1 MHNNDYTDQF
11 QSTPSVWRETKTA
24 GIHGHS
30 AVISIHSLRVEG
42 DAKLWFN
49 CNPDSP
55 ISIHSLR
62 VEGDRLDDRRQIFG
76 YISIHSLRVEG
87 DYLSWA
93 WAWAEINFNPLPPCG
108 GRLIDFTT
116 FKVLYGISI
125 HSLRVE
131 GDNYAHRFQHFVA
144 YFNPLPPCG
153 GRHAIIEKGGSKNY
167 FNPLPPCGGRP
178 QLLRRFAAQRPFQ
191 STPSVWRETVDA
203 LRQTIQRNDFNPLP
217 PCGGRQLRKHPIN
230 AKRGISIHSLRVE
243 GDPERS
249 RLPDQVQFQSTPSVW
264 RETGLQEYA
273 DLSTEFQST
282 PSVWRETSSS
292 AFFAAITTDFNPL
305 PPCGGRR

>member
-131 GDNYAHRFQHFVA
+131 GDSSQNMW
-144 YFNPLPPCG
+144 
-153 GRHAIIEKGGSKNY
+153 IE
-167 FNPLPPCGGRP
+167 
-178 QLLRRFAAQRPFQ
+178 
-191 STPSVWRETVDA
+191 
-203 LRQTIQRNDFNPLP
+203 RQ
-217 PCGGRQLRKHPIN
+217 
-230 AKRGISIHSLRVE
+230 AISIHSLRVE
-243 GDPERS
+243 GDGKRVLM
-249 RLPDQVQFQSTPSVW
+249 RHTP
-264 RETGLQEYA
+264 RH
-273 DLSTEFQST
+273 
-282 PSVWRETSSS
+282 
-292 AFFAAITTDFNPL
+292 INPL
-305 PPCGGRR
+305 PPCGGRRKGVILW

>member
-1 MHNNDYTDQF
+1 MEGDAAKDTDQLVANISIHSLRVEGDKALHTCVGSVSGF

-153 GRHAIIEKGGSKNY
+153 GRLVAEYVDRATSDFNPLPPCGGRRKTGAYATHPTPFQSTPSVWRETQRASDFLMQHRTFQSTPSVWRETRQSQNRSQCFPISIHSLRVEGDDALPDIQY
-167 FNPLPPCGGRP
+167 TRGHFNPLPPCGGRP
-178 QLLRRFAAQRPFQ
+178 QHSDLL
-191 STPSVWRETVDA
+191 
-203 LRQTIQRNDFNPLP
+203 L
-217 PCGGRQLRKHPIN
+217 
-230 AKRGISIHSLRVE
+230 
-243 GDPERS
+243 
-249 RLPDQVQFQSTPSVW
+249 
-264 RETGLQEYA
+264 
-273 DLSTEFQST
+273 
-282 PSVWRETSSS
+282 
-292 AFFAAITTDFNPL
+292 
-305 PPCGGRR
+305 